1 MVQDLS
7 KFFIYQQLQ
16 EHFIFFILILQC
28 DKLIVYVFQE
38 GTYSQNF
45 SISPLPFHLFL
56 HFLGNKNC
64 HLHIHGKKTQNFE
77 LNTSISIPNFDTHL
91 CLVTKLQWDKLLN
104 IGNKSQKSIMQLSGC
119 NICTTKRLEQQLN
132 NIRKAERGTPLYHLN
147 PGHSSR
153 FNSSCPTYDFNV
165 QSCDAI
171 KQDHLYFLLP
181 YYEPN
186 RICCGKFLSIFVTLQ
201 NSQK

>member
-1 MVQDLS
+1 MINWLCTSFKKVLIHRIS
-7 KFFIYQQLQ
+7 LYPPFPSIFSCISLVIKIAIYIYM
-16 EHFIFFILILQC
+16 E
-28 DKLIVYVFQE
+28 
-38 GTYSQNF
+38 
-45 SISPLPFHLFL
+45 
-56 HFLGNKNC
+56 
-64 HLHIHGKKTQNFE
+64 KKPQNFE

-91 CLVTKLQWDKLLN
+91 YIVICLVTKLLWDKLLN